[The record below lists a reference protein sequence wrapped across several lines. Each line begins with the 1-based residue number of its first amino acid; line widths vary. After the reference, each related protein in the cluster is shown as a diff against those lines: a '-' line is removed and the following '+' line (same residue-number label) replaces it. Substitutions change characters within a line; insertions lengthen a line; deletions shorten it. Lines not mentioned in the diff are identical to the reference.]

1 MALAQSGFFALETNL
16 NIFEIMSKDT
26 SKKNH
31 RLLVTCLLLIVFVL
45 STEIARAIYRANLS
59 GERRALKTSQSILAK
74 RKKISTKN
82 TDKTVSI
89 ELVEKAEE
97 KDWEK
102 YGNVSE
108 GQNCSAGLKWFKP
121 EVERPIVAIS
131 RVGFQSHLS
140 IPFFRKET

>member
-1 MALAQSGFFALETNL
+1 
-16 NIFEIMSKDT
+16 MSKDT

-89 ELVEKAEE
+89 ELVEIAEE